1 MQKKI
6 ARTVEEVINLCDSCG
21 KEIDKSEIV
30 SRCCMCYKDICQ
42 DCKSIIS
49 INSWTFFICPECKK
63 SLTIQQ
69 LEDRLNEKN
78 QEDRIRERN
87 YNL

>member
-1 MQKKI
+1 MQKKVT
-6 ARTVEEVINLCDSCG
+6 RTVEEVINLCDSCG

-49 INSWTFFICPECKK
+49 INSWTFFYM
-63 SLTIQQ
+63 S
-69 LEDRLNEKN
+69 RM
-78 QEDRIRERN
+78 QEVFNAAAIGG
-87 YNL
+87 